1 MILRIINKIH
11 FKKFLLNNNQF
22 HEQIDIFNN
31 KIQSLKIDNNLKI
44 NKLWNKLINLCK
56 MFK

>member
-1 MILRIINKIH
+1 MILRIIIKIH
-11 FKKFLLNNNQF
+11 IKKFLLNNNQF

-44 NKLWNKLINLCK
+44 NKL
-56 MFK
+56 